1 MVDPAPGA
9 TDPTSEGTASAADDG
24 AMRLYGP
31 LVGAAAL
38 VILVDQITK
47 AWAVDLAPC
56 NSLDPRPTFAF
67 CLAHNEGMAFSVGW
81 GKGPIISLVAL
92 VIVAVMFASVRKV
105 PMSSR
110 WLMGAVAGGAIGNVI
125 DRAVRAPATGAPG
138 FMRGA
143 VVDFLYSSFWATF
156 NVADAA
162 IVVGGILLSIA
173 LWRVPDAPAANSIDD
188 DDDVSGDTPVGDHGP
203 SARAATDSPA
213 TETGAG
219 ADAFAEANADTD
231 PAPGTGS
238 GSFA

>member
-9 TDPTSEGTASAADDG
+9 TDPTGEGTASASEDG

-31 LVGAAAL
+31 LVGAAAV
-38 VILVDQITK
+38 VILIDQVTK

-56 NSLDPRPTFAF
+56 NSLVPRPTFAF
-67 CLAHNEGMAFSVGW
+67 CLAYNEGMAFSVGW

-92 VIVAVMFASVRKV
+92 AIVAVMFASARKV

-173 LWRVPDAPAANSIDD
+173 LWRVPDAPAVDSFDD
-188 DDDVSGDTPVGDHGP
+188 DDDVRGDTPAGEHRPATEAG
-203 SARAATDSPA
+203 TDSPA
-213 TETGAG
+213 TETHSD
-219 ADAFAEANADTD
+219 ADAD
-231 PAPGTGS
+231 PAAGTGN